1 MVHLIGKGELSM
13 KIEFV
18 YNERLG
24 IPIPDLLEDWDS
36 YPLSMREMMLLEWE
50 QIRGRIPERVFELEK
65 IINYKQGLLNYEE
78 NFPLACQLNSEIA
91 ECASTINDLHLW
103 YRANQDL
110 HSRVHQ

>member
-1 MVHLIGKGELSM
+1 MRK
-13 KIEFV
+13 EFV

-24 IPIPDLLEDWDS
+24 IPIPELLVDWES
-36 YPLSMREMMLLEWE
+36 YSLSVREQIVDEWE
-50 QIRGRIPERVFELEK
+50 QIRGRIPERIFELEK
-65 IINYKQGLLNYEE
+65 IINFKQNLLNVEE
-78 NFPLACQLNSEIA
+78 NFPSACQLNTEIA

>member
-1 MVHLIGKGELSM
+1 VRK
-13 KIEFV
+13 EFI

-24 IPIPDLLEDWDS
+24 IPIPELLVEWES
-36 YPLSMREMMLLEWE
+36 YPINIREQIVDEWE
-50 QIRGRIPERVFELEK
+50 QIRGRIPERIFELEK
-65 IINYKQGLLNYEE
+65 IINYKQNLLNIEE
-78 NFPLACQLNSEIA
+78 NFPSACQLNSEIA